1 MAKSNGKVA
10 FVTGASSGIGF
21 AVSVEL
27 AKRGYKVYA
36 GARRV
41 DVMKPLEK
49 FGIIP
54 VSLDVTS
61 AESISAARELIE
73 SENDHLD
80 ILLNNAGVIGG
91 APAIEVSD
99 EDFTKCYEVNLYGP
113 IRVTREFSK
122 LIIKGK
128 GLFAYTTSNA
138 GIMPIP
144 FTSIYSSSK
153 AALSA
158 YASTLAFEVKP
169 FGVKVLDFV
178 SGGVKTEIMQVEHPV
193 LNADSLYRIDG
204 RDLLKEVG
212 DNFDPNQYMDVAVY
226 AVKAANDIESALNS
240 ASFFSSANYFR
251 SFRGTMASF
260 SRFATSFIPRGVLET
275 LLLLALKL
283 SDGFKLIKKKYSAKS
298 K

>member
-1 MAKSNGKVA
+1 MAQSNGKVA

-41 DVMKPLEK
+41 DDMKPLKK

-54 VSLDVTS
+54 VNLDVTS

-73 SENDHLD
+73 LENDHLD
-80 ILLNNAGVIGG
+80 ILLNNAGNFRV

-99 EDFTKCYEVNLYGP
+99 EDFIRCYEVNLYGP

-138 GIMPIP
+138 GMMPVP
-144 FTSIYSSSK
+144 FASIYSSSK

-169 FGVKVLDFV
+169 FGVQVLDFV
-178 SGGVKTEIMQVEHPV
+178 SGGVKTGITQVEHPV
-193 LNADSLYRIDG
+193 LNSDSLYRIDG
-204 RDLLKEVG
+204 RDLMREIG
-212 DNFDPNQYMDVAVY
+212 DKFEPNQLMDVNVY
-226 AVKAANDIESALNS
+226 AVKAANDLEAALNGVG
-240 ASFFSSANYFR
+240 FFSNATYFR
-251 SFRGTMASF
+251 SFRGSASSISWF
-260 SRFATSFIPRGVLET
+260 VTSFLSRWFLET
-275 LLLLALKL
+275 VLLLAFGLK
-283 SDGFKLIKKKYSAKS
+283 DGFNAIKKKHSSKS

>member
-10 FVTGASSGIGF
+10 FVTGASSGIGL

-27 AKRGYKVYA
+27 ASKGYKVYA

-41 DVMKPLEK
+41 EAMKPLEK

-61 AESISAARELIE
+61 VESISAARALVEL
-73 SENDHLD
+73 ENDHLD
-80 ILLNNAGVIGG
+80 ILLNNAGNIGG
-91 APAIEVSD
+91 EPAIEAKD
-99 EDFTKCYEVNLYGP
+99 EDFMRCYEVNLYGP

-128 GLFAYTTSNA
+128 GLLAYTTSNA
-138 GIMPIP
+138 GFMPIP
-144 FTSIYSSSK
+144 FASIYSSSK

-158 YASTLAFEVKP
+158 YISTLAFEVKP
-169 FGVKVLDFV
+169 FGVKVLDFL

-193 LNADSLYRIDG
+193 LPPDSLYRVDG
-204 RDLLKEVG
+204 RDLMREVG
-212 DNFDPNQYMDVAVY
+212 DKFDPNQLMDVKVY
-226 AVKAANDIESALNS
+226 AVKAVKDIESALNGGG
-240 ASFFSSANYFR
+240 FFSSTNYFKLY
-251 SFRGTMASF
+251 RGTMSSASWF
-260 SRFATSFIPRGVLET
+260 ITSFFPRWVLES
-275 LLLLALKL
+275 LLLLALNLK
-283 SDGFKLIKKKYSAKS
+283 DGFKPLKRKYSAKD